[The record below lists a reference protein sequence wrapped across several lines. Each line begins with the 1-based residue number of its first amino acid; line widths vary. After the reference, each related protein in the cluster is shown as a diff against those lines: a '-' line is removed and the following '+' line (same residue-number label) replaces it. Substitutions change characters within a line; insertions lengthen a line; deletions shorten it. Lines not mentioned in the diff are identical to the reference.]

1 MVRSR
6 QGRRALAA
14 VAVLAA
20 AAAACSRPVQ
30 TARTTLIEPPTDA
43 EIEAGMAIDYRS
55 CSPNLGWLFPGLAQL
70 CLGKKAEG
78 AVMASL
84 AAAEIGTAVA
94 VGIETDHDADGDGQA
109 DPFSHPGVYLPLA
122 AVQDL
127 WIYGLADAWITSALA
142 RRERFAPPD
151 SAADLLAAPFN
162 LEVMK
167 RPVVWAGLI
176 GALAV
181 GLGVTFALS
190 DDLDSDRVG
199 DDPNLFGETVDASYG
214 YPLGGLAAGTLFAHV
229 ALAEEAVFRGYI
241 QSTSARALGET
252 PGWVAASLLFGLA
265 HVPNI
270 YALPEEDRDE
280 YLLYGLPVIT
290 AAGFYLG
297 WVYRHSDY
305 SLAPPTAIH
314 FWYDFLLTATLF
326 AIDPETSL
334 FAPSVMFTW

>member
-1 MVRSR
+1 
-6 QGRRALAA
+6 
-14 VAVLAA
+14 
-20 AAAACSRPVQ
+20 
-30 TARTTLIEPPTDA
+30 
-43 EIEAGMAIDYRS
+43 
-55 CSPNLGWLFPGLAQL
+55 
-70 CLGKKAEG
+70 LGKTTEG

-94 VGIETDHDADGDGQA
+94 VGVNTEHDSDGDG
-109 DPFSHPGVYLPLA
+109 DPDPLAHPGVYLPLA
-122 AVQDL
+122 GLQDL
-127 WIYGLADAWITSALA
+127 WVYGLADGWITGALA

-151 SAADLLAAPFN
+151 TAADLLAAPFN

-167 RPVVWAGLI
+167 RPAVWAGLA

-190 DDLDSDRVG
+190 DEIDGDQVG
-199 DDPNLFGETVDASYG
+199 DDPNLFGETVDGKVG

-229 ALAEEAVFRGYI
+229 ALAEEALFRGYI
-241 QSTSARALGET
+241 QSTSARVLGET

-265 HVPNI
+265 HVPNM
-270 YALPEEDRDE
+270 YGLPEEDRDE
-280 YLLYGLPVIT
+280 YLLYGIPVIT

-326 AIDPETSL
+326 VADPENSI